1 MTKQQEER
9 QERQE
14 RHMKDITKRTSELKL
29 RKRGVV
35 LAVSES
41 DQQEVKALDHWIVFE
56 KVLSSR
62 DVALATNSLPDQ
74 AFAAGADFQGVFE
87 YF

>member
-14 RHMKDITKRTSELKL
+14 RHMKDITKRTSKLKL
-29 RKRGVV
+29 RKREVV

-41 DQQEVKALDHWIVFE
+41 DQQEVKALDSF
-56 KVLSSR
+56 
-62 DVALATNSLPDQ
+62 
-74 AFAAGADFQGVFE
+74 
-87 YF
+87 